1 MDLDQHLSEFV
12 DAFVVPDRRERLK
25 YIFARRGKNAREEG
39 SSLFTHLDER
49 LCKQVDGGFGLD
61 DDAQGVFYD
70 FRHEP
75 RPATLREAVRAA
87 GGDDV
92 LFSIVPGKL
101 AVFLSHEGWSWL
113 CRR

>member
-1 MDLDQHLSEFV
+1 MDLDQHLAAFV
-12 DAFVVPDRRERLK
+12 EAFVVPGRRERLK
-25 YIFARRGKNAREEG
+25 YIFSRRGKNARAEG
-39 SSLFTHLDER
+39 SSLFAHLDAR
-49 LCKQVDGGFGLD
+49 LCKQVQGNLGLD
-61 DDAQGVFYD
+61 ENAQGAFYD

-75 RPATLREAVRAA
+75 RAATLREAMNAA

-92 LFSIVPGKL
+92 IFSIVPGKL